1 LQVRDRAE
9 LQSWLDHLDSCGVTH
24 SGITDMPYGSVVV
37 FRDPDNIQ
45 LELFVHPTP
54 EQLAEILGPES

>member
-1 LQVRDRAE
+1 
-9 LQSWLDHLDSCGVTH
+9 
-24 SGITDMPYGSVVV
+24 V

-54 EQLAEILGPES
+54 EQLAELLTPLAEIPQCCSPKFPTLVGRSG